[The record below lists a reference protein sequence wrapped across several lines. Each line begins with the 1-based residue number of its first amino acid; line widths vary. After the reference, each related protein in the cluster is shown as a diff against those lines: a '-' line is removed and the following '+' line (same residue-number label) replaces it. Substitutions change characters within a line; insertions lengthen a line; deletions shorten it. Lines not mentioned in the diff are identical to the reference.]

1 MKLWQKGAAAHEK
14 VDHFTVGKDREYD
27 LVLAQ
32 YDCQASSAHAKMLV
46 KIGLIRPEE
55 AEQLVAV
62 LTEIQQQ
69 AEAGTFTIEKEF
81 EDMHSKIEHV
91 LTERLGDL
99 GKKIHTARS
108 RNDQVLVAMHLY
120 IKHELG
126 AIKTQVTALFDLLLS
141 LAEKHQ
147 NELMPGYTHLQV
159 AMPSSFGLWFS
170 AYAESLIDDLYF
182 WQSAYKIA
190 DQNPLGSAAGYGSAF
205 PIDRDFTT
213 KALDFSQLK
222 INSVAAQMSRG
233 KLEKSTAMALS
244 AIGSTLA
251 KFSMDVCLYMGQ
263 DFNFISFPDNLTTGS
278 SIMPH
283 KKNPDLFELV
293 RGKCNS
299 VQALPNQLALLTTNL
314 PSGYH
319 RELQLAKGPIIE
331 AIQEI
336 KGCLEILLFSLPKI
350 QVAKDSTT
358 QKKYDY
364 LFSVD
369 TLNQEVLAGKP
380 FRDAYRDLGNA
391 IEKGEYQPNREV
403 KHTHLG
409 SIGNL
414 GLEQIREKDAH
425 RNAKNIHPIEKVS

>member
-14 VDHFTVGKDREYD
+14 VDAFTVGKDREYD

-32 YDCQASSAHAKMLV
+32 YDCEASIAHASMLGKV
-46 KIGLIRPEE
+46 GLISLTE
-55 AEQLVAV
+55 AEQLCAV
-62 LTEIQQQ
+62 LSTLKKD
-69 AEAGTFTIEKEF
+69 AEAGGFSIEDEF
-81 EDMHSKIEHV
+81 EDMPSKIEYV
-91 LTERLGDL
+91 LTQELGDL

-120 IKHELG
+120 LKQALKEIKIDVL
-126 AIKTQVTALFDLLLS
+126 ALFDLLLQ

-147 NELMPGYTHLQV
+147 KDLLPGYTHLQV
-159 AMPSSFGLWFS
+159 AMPSSVGMWLS

-182 WQSAYKIA
+182 WEAAYKMA
-190 DQNPLGSAAGYGSAF
+190 DQNPLGSAAGYGSSF
-205 PIDRDFTT
+205 PIDRMLTT
-213 KALDFSQLK
+213 ELLQFDQPK
-222 INSVAAQMSRG
+222 INAVAAQMSRG

-244 AIGSTLA
+244 SIGSSLA
-251 KFSMDVCLYMGQ
+251 KLSMDICLYMGQ
-263 DFNFISFPDNLTTGS
+263 DFDFISFPADLTTGS

-293 RGKCNS
+293 RGKCNGL
-299 VQALPNQLALLTTNL
+299 QALPNQLALLTTNL

-331 AIQEI
+331 AVQEL
-336 KGCLEILLFSLPKI
+336 KACLEILLFSLPKLEVTKNI
-350 QVAKDSTT
+350 TD

-369 TLNQEVLAGKP
+369 SLNAEVLAGKP
-380 FRDAYRDLGNA
+380 FRDAYRELGEA
-391 IEKGEYQPNREV
+391 IETGNYRPNRTV

-409 SIGNL
+409 SIGQL
-414 GLEQIREKDAH
+414 GLEEIR
-425 RNAKNIHPIEKVS
+425 AKMERLR

>member
-1 MKLWQKGAAAHEK
+1 MKLWQKGAAAHQK

-27 LVLAQ
+27 LQLAA
-32 YDCQASSAHAKMLV
+32 YDCEASMAHAQMLA
-46 KIGLIRPEE
+46 KIGLITPQE
-55 AEQLVAV
+55 AEDLIAV
-62 LTEIQQQ
+62 LTELQVAAQ
-69 AEAGTFTIEKEF
+69 EGSFSIEEEH

-120 IKHELG
+120 LKEELKT
-126 AIKTQVTALFDLLLS
+126 IKTQVLALFDLLLA
-141 LAEKHQ
+141 LAEKHKA
-147 NELMPGYTHLQV
+147 ELIPGYTHLQV
-159 AMPSSFGLWFS
+159 AMPSSIGLWLS

-205 PIDRDFTT
+205 PIDREFTT
-213 KALDFSQLK
+213 QALDFDQLK
-222 INSVAAQMSRG
+222 VNAVAAQMSRG
-233 KLEKSTAMALS
+233 KLEKSTAMAFAS
-244 AIGSTLA
+244 IGSTLA
-251 KFSMDVCLYMGQ
+251 KLSMDVCLYMGQ
-263 DFNFISFPDNLTTGS
+263 DFNFIFFPDELTTGS

-293 RGKCNS
+293 RGKCNAL
-299 VQALPNQLALLTTNL
+299 QALPNQLALLTTNL

-331 AIQEI
+331 AVQEI
-336 KGCLEILLFSLPKI
+336 KACLDILLFSLPNL
-350 QVAKDSTT
+350 QVNKAITD

-369 TLNQEVLAGKP
+369 TLNAEVLAGKP

-391 IEKGEYQPNREV
+391 IEAGEYTPNRNL

-414 GLEQIREKDAH
+414 GLDQIK
-425 RNAKNIHPIEKVS
+425 AKMDVLR

>member
-32 YDCQASSAHAKMLV
+32 YDCQASSAHAKMLA
-46 KIGLIRPEE
+46 KIGLIRSEE
-55 AEQLVAV
+55 AEQLLAV
-62 LTEIQQQ
+62 LAEIQQQ

-414 GLEQIREKDAH
+414 GLEQIREKI
-425 RNAKNIHPIEKVS
+425 KPFLS

>member
-32 YDCQASSAHAKMLV
+32 YDCQASSAHAKMLA
-46 KIGLIRPEE
+46 KIGLIRSEE

-120 IKHELG
+120 IKYELG
-126 AIKTQVTALFDLLLS
+126 VIKTQVTALFDLLLS

-213 KALDFSQLK
+213 KALNFSQLK

-299 VQALPNQLALLTTNL
+299 VQALPNQLALLTSNL

-319 RELQLAKGPIIE
+319 RELQLAKGPIID

-336 KGCLEILLFSLPKI
+336 KGCLEILLFSLPTI

-414 GLEQIREKDAH
+414 GLEQIREKI
-425 RNAKNIHPIEKVS
+425 KPFLS

>member
-32 YDCQASSAHAKMLV
+32 YDCQASSAHAKMLA
-46 KIGLIRPEE
+46 KIGLIRSEE

-213 KALDFSQLK
+213 KALDFFQLK

-319 RELQLAKGPIIE
+319 RELQLAKGPIID

-336 KGCLEILLFSLPKI
+336 KGCLEILLFSLPMI
-350 QVAKDSTT
+350 QVAKDNTA

-369 TLNQEVLAGKP
+369 TLNQEVLGGKP

-414 GLEQIREKDAH
+414 GLEQIREKI
-425 RNAKNIHPIEKVS
+425 KPFLS

>member
-1 MKLWQKGAAAHEK
+1 MKLWQKGAAAHER

-27 LVLAQ
+27 LVLAE
-32 YDCQASSAHAKMLV
+32 YDCQASIAHAKMLA
-46 KIGLIRPEE
+46 KIGLISENE
-55 AEQLVAV
+55 AALLVTE
-62 LTEIQQQ
+62 LSEIQQQ
-69 AEAGTFTIEKEF
+69 AKEGRFTIEKEF
-81 EDMHSKIEHV
+81 EDMHSKIEHI
-91 LTERLGDL
+91 LIERLGDV

-120 IKHELG
+120 LKHELG
-126 AIKTQVTALFDLLLS
+126 EIKSQVTEIFELLLS

-147 NELMPGYTHLQV
+147 NELLPGYTHLQV

-205 PIDRDFTT
+205 PIDRAFTT
-213 KALDFSQLK
+213 KALDFAQPK
-222 INSVAAQMSRG
+222 VNSVAAQMSRG

-244 AIGSTLA
+244 SIGSTLA

-263 DFNFISFPDNLTTGS
+263 DFNFLSFPDDLTTGS

-299 VQALPNQLALLTTNL
+299 LQALPNQLALLTTNL

-319 RELQLAKGPIIE
+319 RELQLSKGPIIE
-331 AIQEI
+331 AIQDL
-336 KGCLEILLFSLPKI
+336 KACLEILLFSLPNI
-350 QVAKDSTT
+350 QVSKDITA
-358 QKKYDY
+358 QAKYDY

-380 FRDAYRDLGNA
+380 FRDAYRELGQA
-391 IEKGEYQPNREV
+391 IEAGEYTPNRNL
-403 KHTHLG
+403 KHTHMG
-409 SIGNL
+409 SVGNL
-414 GLEQIREKDAH
+414 GLDQIK
-425 RNAKNIHPIEKVS
+425 AKMKSAQQQG

>member
-14 VDHFTVGKDREYD
+14 VDSFTVGKDREYD

-32 YDCQASSAHAKMLV
+32 YDCEASMAHAKMLGT
-46 KIGLIRPEE
+46 IGLISPEE
-55 AEQLVAV
+55 VDQLCSVLKTLKADAEK
-62 LTEIQQQ
+62 
-69 AEAGTFTIEKEF
+69 GSFTIETEF
-81 EDMHSKIEHV
+81 EDMHSKIEHI
-91 LTERLGDL
+91 LTQQLGDL

-120 IKHELG
+120 LKQELTEIKS
-126 AIKTQVTALFDLLLS
+126 QVIALFDLLLE

-147 NELMPGYTHLQV
+147 NDLIPGYTHLQV
-159 AMPSSFGLWFS
+159 AMPSSIGMWLS

-182 WQSAYKIA
+182 WEAAFKIS

-205 PIDRDFTT
+205 PIDRELTT
-213 KALDFSQLK
+213 ELMAFQQLK
-222 INSVAAQMSRG
+222 VNAVAAQMSRG

-244 AIGSTLA
+244 SIGSSLA
-251 KFSMDVCLYMGQ
+251 KMSMDVCLYMGQ
-263 DFNFISFPDNLTTGS
+263 DFDFISFPAELTTGS

-293 RGKCNS
+293 RGKCN
-299 VQALPNQLALLTTNL
+299 VLQALPNQLALLTSNL

-319 RELQLAKGPIIE
+319 RELQLAKGPIID
-331 AIQEI
+331 AVQEL
-336 KGCLEILLFSLPKI
+336 KVCLDILLFSLPKM
-350 QVAKDSTT
+350 QVSQNSTD

-369 TLNQEVLAGKP
+369 TLNAEVLAGKP
-380 FRDAYRDLGNA
+380 FRDAYRELGET
-391 IEKGEYQPNREV
+391 IENGSYVPNRTL

-414 GLEQIREKDAH
+414 GLEAI
-425 RNAKNIHPIEKVS
+425 KNKMKPLRG

>member
-32 YDCQASSAHAKMLV
+32 YDCQASSAHAKMLA
-46 KIGLIRPEE
+46 KIGLIRSEE

-336 KGCLEILLFSLPKI
+336 KGCLEILLFSLPTI
-350 QVAKDSTT
+350 QVAKDSTA

-414 GLEQIREKDAH
+414 GLEQIREKI
-425 RNAKNIHPIEKVS
+425 KPFLS

>member
-14 VDHFTVGKDREYD
+14 VDSFTVGKDREYD

-32 YDCQASSAHAKMLV
+32 YDCEASMAHAKMLGT
-46 KIGLIRPEE
+46 IGLISPEE
-55 AEQLVAV
+55 VDQLCSVLKTLKADAEK
-62 LTEIQQQ
+62 
-69 AEAGTFTIEKEF
+69 GSFTIETEF
-81 EDMHSKIEHV
+81 EDMHSKIEHII
-91 LTERLGDL
+91 TQQLGDL

-120 IKHELG
+120 LKQELTEIKS
-126 AIKTQVTALFDLLLS
+126 QVIALFDLLLE

-147 NELMPGYTHLQV
+147 NDLIPGYTHLQV
-159 AMPSSFGLWFS
+159 AMPSSIGMWLS

-182 WQSAYKIA
+182 WEAAFKIS

-205 PIDRDFTT
+205 PIDRELTT
-213 KALDFSQLK
+213 ELMAFQQLK
-222 INSVAAQMSRG
+222 VNAVAAQMSRG

-244 AIGSTLA
+244 SIGSSLA
-251 KFSMDVCLYMGQ
+251 KMSMDVCLYMGQ
-263 DFNFISFPDNLTTGS
+263 DFDFISFPAELTTGS

-293 RGKCNS
+293 RGKCN
-299 VQALPNQLALLTTNL
+299 VLQALPNQLALLTSNL

-319 RELQLAKGPIIE
+319 RELQLAKGPIID
-331 AIQEI
+331 AVQEL
-336 KGCLEILLFSLPKI
+336 KACLDILLFSLPKM
-350 QVAKDSTT
+350 QVSQNSTD

-369 TLNQEVLAGKP
+369 TLNAEVLAGKP
-380 FRDAYRDLGNA
+380 FRDAYRELGEA
-391 IEKGEYQPNREV
+391 IENGSYVPNRTL

-414 GLEQIREKDAH
+414 GLEAI
-425 RNAKNIHPIEKVS
+425 KNKMKPLRG

>member
-32 YDCQASSAHAKMLV
+32 YDCQASSAHAKMLA
-46 KIGLIRPEE
+46 KIGLIRSEE

-319 RELQLAKGPIIE
+319 RELQLAKGPIID

-336 KGCLEILLFSLPKI
+336 KGCLEILLFSLPTI

-414 GLEQIREKDAH
+414 GLEQIREKI
-425 RNAKNIHPIEKVS
+425 KPFLS

>member
-1 MKLWQKGAAAHEK
+1 MKLWQKGAAAHER

-27 LVLAQ
+27 LVLAE
-32 YDCQASSAHAKMLV
+32 YDCQASIAHANMLA
-46 KIGLIRPEE
+46 KIGLISAEE
-55 AEQLVAV
+55 ATQLSTA
-62 LTEIQQQ
+62 LKEIQQQ
-69 AEAGTFTIEKEF
+69 AKEGQFTIEDEF
-81 EDMHSKIEHV
+81 EDMHSKIEH
-91 LTERLGDL
+91 LLIERLGDV

-120 IKHELG
+120 LKHELG
-126 AIKTQVTALFDLLLS
+126 EIKSQISELFELLLS
-141 LAEKHQ
+141 LAERHQ
-147 NELMPGYTHLQV
+147 NELIPGYTHLQV

-205 PIDRDFTT
+205 PIDRAFTT
-213 KALDFSQLK
+213 EALDFAQLK
-222 INSVAAQMSRG
+222 VNSVAAQMSRG

-244 AIGSTLA
+244 SIGSTLA

-263 DFNFISFPDNLTTGS
+263 DFNFISFPDDLTTGS

-299 VQALPNQLALLTTNL
+299 LQALPNQLALLTTNL

-331 AIQEI
+331 AIQEL
-336 KGCLEILLFSLPKI
+336 KACLEILLFSLPNI
-350 QVAKDSTT
+350 QVSKDITA
-358 QKKYDY
+358 QAKYDY

-380 FRDAYRDLGNA
+380 FRDAYRALGQA
-391 IEKGEYQPNREV
+391 IEEGNFKPNREV
-403 KHTHLG
+403 QHSHIG

-414 GLEQIREKDAH
+414 QLDQIR
-425 RNAKNIHPIEKVS
+425 AKMKSAFGEA

>member
-1 MKLWQKGAAAHEK
+1 MKLWQKGAAAHQK

-27 LVLAQ
+27 LQLAA
-32 YDCQASSAHAKMLV
+32 YDCAASMAHAQMLA
-46 KIGLIRPEE
+46 KIGLITPQE
-55 AEQLVAV
+55 AEDLISV
-62 LTEIQQQ
+62 LTELQVAAQ
-69 AEAGTFTIEKEF
+69 EGSFSIEEEH
-81 EDMHSKIEHV
+81 EDMHSKIEHM
-91 LTERLGDL
+91 LTERLGNL

-120 IKHELG
+120 LKDELKT
-126 AIKTQVTALFDLLLS
+126 IKTQVLALFDLLLD
-141 LAEKHQ
+141 LAEKHKA
-147 NELMPGYTHLQV
+147 ELIPGYTHLQV
-159 AMPSSFGLWFS
+159 AMPSSIGLWLS

-205 PIDRDFTT
+205 PIDREFTT
-213 KALDFSQLK
+213 QALDFDQLK
-222 INSVAAQMSRG
+222 VNAVAAQMSRG
-233 KLEKSTAMALS
+233 KLEKSTAMAFAS
-244 AIGSTLA
+244 IGSTLA
-251 KFSMDVCLYMGQ
+251 KLSMDVCLYMGQ
-263 DFNFISFPDNLTTGS
+263 DFNFISFPDELTTGS

-299 VQALPNQLALLTTNL
+299 LQALPNQLALLTTNL

-331 AIQEI
+331 AVQEI
-336 KGCLEILLFSLPKI
+336 KACLDILLFSLPNL
-350 QVAKDSTT
+350 QVNKAITD

-369 TLNQEVLAGKP
+369 TLNAEVLAGKP

-391 IEKGEYQPNREV
+391 IEAGEYTPNRNLQ
-403 KHTHLG
+403 HTHVG

-414 GLEQIREKDAH
+414 GLDQIK
-425 RNAKNIHPIEKVS
+425 AKMKSAQQQG

>member
-1 MKLWQKGAAAHEK
+1 MKLWQKGAAAHER

-27 LVLAQ
+27 LVLAE
-32 YDCQASSAHAKMLV
+32 YDCKASIAHANMLA
-46 KIGLIRPEE
+46 KIGLISPKE
-55 AEQLVAV
+55 AEQLT
-62 LTEIQQQ
+62 TELSKIQQL
-69 AEAGTFTIEKEF
+69 AKAGNFTIEAEF
-81 EDMHSKIEHV
+81 EDMHSKIEHM
-91 LTERLGDL
+91 LIEGLGDV

-120 IKHELG
+120 LKYELG
-126 AIKTQVTALFDLLLS
+126 EIKSQLIALFDLLLS
-141 LAEKHQ
+141 LAEKHEK
-147 NELMPGYTHLQV
+147 ELLPGYTHLQL

-190 DQNPLGSAAGYGSAF
+190 DQNPLGSAAGYGSGF
-205 PIDRDFTT
+205 PIDRAFTT
-213 KALDFSQLK
+213 EALDFAQPK
-222 INSVAAQMSRG
+222 VNSVAAQMSRG

-263 DFNFISFPDNLTTGS
+263 DFNFISFPDDLTTGS

-299 VQALPNQLALLTTNL
+299 LQALPNQLALLTTNL

-331 AIQEI
+331 AIQDLKACI
-336 KGCLEILLFSLPKI
+336 EILLFSLPNI
-350 QVAKDSTT
+350 QVSKDITA
-358 QKKYDY
+358 QEKYDY

-369 TLNQEVLAGKP
+369 TLNQEVLKGKP
-380 FRDAYRDLGNA
+380 FRDAYRELGQA
-391 IEKGEYQPNREV
+391 IEKRNFKPNRSV
-403 KHTHLG
+403 QHSHMG
-409 SIGNL
+409 SIGNV
-414 GLEQIREKDAH
+414 GLDLIR
-425 RNAKNIHPIEKVS
+425 AKMDQLR

>member
-32 YDCQASSAHAKMLV
+32 YDCQASSAHAKMLA

-62 LTEIQQQ
+62 LAETQQQ

-213 KALDFSQLK
+213 KALDFNQLK

-319 RELQLAKGPIIE
+319 RELQLAKGPIID

-336 KGCLEILLFSLPKI
+336 KGCLEILLFSLPTI

-414 GLEQIREKDAH
+414 GLEQIREKI
-425 RNAKNIHPIEKVS
+425 KPFLS

>member
-32 YDCQASSAHAKMLV
+32 YDCQASSAHAKMLA

-91 LTERLGDL
+91 LTERLGNL

-182 WQSAYKIA
+182 WQSAHKIA

-319 RELQLAKGPIIE
+319 RELQLAKGPIID

-336 KGCLEILLFSLPKI
+336 KGCLEILLFSLPTI

-414 GLEQIREKDAH
+414 GLEQIREKI
-425 RNAKNIHPIEKVS
+425 KPFLS

>member
-1 MKLWQKGAAAHEK
+1 MKLWQKGAAAHER

-27 LVLAQ
+27 LVLAE
-32 YDCQASSAHAKMLV
+32 YDCQASIAHAKMLA
-46 KIGLIRPEE
+46 KIGLISENE
-55 AEQLVAV
+55 AALLVTE
-62 LTEIQQQ
+62 LSEIQQQ
-69 AEAGTFTIEKEF
+69 AKEGRFTIEKEF
-81 EDMHSKIEHV
+81 EDMHSKIEHI
-91 LTERLGDL
+91 LIERLGDV

-120 IKHELG
+120 LKHELG
-126 AIKTQVTALFDLLLS
+126 EIKSQVTELFELLLT

-147 NELMPGYTHLQV
+147 NELFPGYTHLQV

-205 PIDRDFTT
+205 PIDRAFTT
-213 KALDFSQLK
+213 KALDFAQPK
-222 INSVAAQMSRG
+222 VNSVAAQMSRG

-244 AIGSTLA
+244 SIGSTLA

-263 DFNFISFPDNLTTGS
+263 DFNFLSFPDDLTTGS

-299 VQALPNQLALLTTNL
+299 LQALPNQLALLTTNL

-331 AIQEI
+331 AIQDL
-336 KGCLEILLFSLPKI
+336 KACLEILLFSLPNI
-350 QVAKDSTT
+350 QVSKDITA
-358 QKKYDY
+358 QAKYDY

-369 TLNQEVLAGKP
+369 TLNQEVLSGKP
-380 FRDAYRDLGNA
+380 FRDAYRELGQA
-391 IEKGEYQPNREV
+391 IEAGEYTPNRNL
-403 KHTHLG
+403 KHTHMG
-409 SIGNL
+409 SVGNL
-414 GLEQIREKDAH
+414 GLDQIK
-425 RNAKNIHPIEKVS
+425 AKMKSAQQQG

>member
-32 YDCQASSAHAKMLV
+32 YDCQASSAHAKMLA
-46 KIGLIRPEE
+46 KIGLIRSEE

-141 LAEKHQ
+141 LAEKHK

-336 KGCLEILLFSLPKI
+336 KGCLEILLFSLPTI
-350 QVAKDSTT
+350 QVAKDSTA

-369 TLNQEVLAGKP
+369 TLNAEVIAGKP
-380 FRDAYRDLGNA
+380 FRDAYKALGKA
-391 IEKGEYQPNREV
+391 IEEGKFVPNRSV
-403 KHTHLG
+403 QHTHLG

-414 GLEQIREKDAH
+414 GLEAIR
-425 RNAKNIHPIEKVS
+425 AKMQPLR

>member
-1 MKLWQKGAAAHEK
+1 MKLWQKGAAAHER

-27 LVLAQ
+27 LVLAE
-32 YDCQASSAHAKMLV
+32 YDCQASIAHANMLA
-46 KIGLIRPEE
+46 KIGLITTEE
-55 AEQLVAV
+55 ATQLSTV
-62 LTEIQQQ
+62 LEEIQQQ
-69 AEAGTFTIEKEF
+69 AKEGQFTIEDEF
-81 EDMHSKIEHV
+81 EDMHSKIEH
-91 LTERLGDL
+91 LLIERLGDV

-120 IKHELG
+120 LKNELG
-126 AIKTQVTALFDLLLS
+126 KVKSQVSALFELLLS

-147 NELMPGYTHLQV
+147 NELIPGYTHLQV

-205 PIDRDFTT
+205 PIDRAFTT
-213 KALDFSQLK
+213 EALDFAQLK
-222 INSVAAQMSRG
+222 VNSVAAQMSRG

-244 AIGSTLA
+244 SIGSTLA

-263 DFNFISFPDNLTTGS
+263 DFNFISFPDDLTTGS

-299 VQALPNQLALLTTNL
+299 LQALPNQLALLTTNL

-331 AIQEI
+331 AIQEL
-336 KGCLEILLFSLPKI
+336 KASLEILLFSLPNI
-350 QVAKDSTT
+350 QVSKDITA
-358 QKKYDY
+358 QVKYDY

-380 FRDAYRDLGNA
+380 FRDAYRELGQA
-391 IEKGEYQPNREV
+391 IEDGNFKPNLEV
-403 KHTHLG
+403 QHSHIG

-414 GLEQIREKDAH
+414 QLDQIRSKMKSTFEE
-425 RNAKNIHPIEKVS
+425 N

>member
-319 RELQLAKGPIIE
+319 RELQLAKGPIID

-350 QVAKDSTT
+350 QVAKDSTA

-409 SIGNL
+409 SIAKH
-414 GLEQIREKDAH
+414 GLEQKRE
-425 RNAKNIHPIEKVS
+425 NIKPF